1 MYNDRIVYKYT
12 VEKIDARIKTTIY
25 MLMEKYGQ
33 KANES
38 YYNFLDKAYDN
49 REDDNAYMSPSI
61 LASEEIEGNEMSIE
75 MKMLLKV
82 LRAERCYDFE

>member
-1 MYNDRIVYKYT
+1 MYNDRILYKYT
-12 VEKIDARIKTTIY
+12 VEKIDGKIKTTIY

-33 KANES
+33 KANEY

-61 LASEEIEGNEMSIE
+61 LASEEIEGNEMSVE
-75 MKMLLKV
+75 MKMLLKS
-82 LRAERCYDFE
+82 LRAKRCYDFE